1 VLLAFYRAG
10 SEAEV
15 ARIGGAMAVNGFLN
29 GAITKGK
36 GGGAG
41 NAAE

>member
-1 VLLAFYRAG
+1 
-10 SEAEV
+10 V

-36 GGGAG
+36 GGGGQEMRLSKGRGA
-41 NAAE
+41 

>member
-1 VLLAFYRAG
+1 
-10 SEAEV
+10 V

-36 GGGAG
+36 GGGQEMRLSKGRGA
-41 NAAE
+41 